1 MEIKSKYAG
10 TVVFSANLSFSNC
23 VFCSVAFHRYSAF
36 RTCMLNKIKSAAWG
50 RTVLDWMCDNELYIS
65 AFVVFHFCDIELL
78 LMLLLLLVLVEFYGW
93 GRAHESET
101 KVPSGKLMQ
110 RAALAE
116 DAKPRKLTH
125 EGIGFLSLLQH
136 LTST

>member
-1 MEIKSKYAG
+1 
-10 TVVFSANLSFSNC
+10 
-23 VFCSVAFHRYSAF
+23 
-36 RTCMLNKIKSAAWG
+36 
-50 RTVLDWMCDNELYIS
+50 
-65 AFVVFHFCDIELL
+65 
-78 LMLLLLLVLVEFYGW
+78 MLLLLLVLVEFYGW

-101 KVPSGKLMQ
+101 KVLSGKLMQ

-136 LTST
+136 LAST